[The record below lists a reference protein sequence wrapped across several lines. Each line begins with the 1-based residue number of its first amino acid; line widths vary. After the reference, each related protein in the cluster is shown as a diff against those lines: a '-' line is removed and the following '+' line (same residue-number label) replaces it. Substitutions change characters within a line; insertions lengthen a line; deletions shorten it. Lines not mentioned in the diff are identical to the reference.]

1 MNLVRMIKQKDPK
14 PCVLMAVDA
23 SSTAI
28 AIAMFEQTKDKA
40 VLLEVAKIKLERMPM
55 NMKMKIISS
64 FFSGF
69 FDKYTIDYVF
79 IEQPIY
85 IQNPATSRV
94 LSQISGHIIGTCL
107 LHCDNVAEVPI
118 ANWKSFIGYK
128 NVSKAEKDAWT
139 KKFGEKESKKMA
151 AIERKQ
157 RTINIVHD
165 KISGIDHV
173 NDNDI
178 CDAIG
183 IGLFCLDL
191 VNKEDFDGAGAV

>member
-1 MNLVRMIKQKDPK
+1 MKIVRIIKHKDPK
-14 PCVLMAVDA
+14 PCVIMAIDA
-23 SSTAI
+23 SSTAVAI
-28 AIAMFEQTKDKA
+28 AIFDQSKDRT
-40 VLLEVAKIKLERMPM
+40 LLCEVAKIKLDKMPM
-55 NMKMKIISS
+55 NTKMHIIYS
-64 FFSGF
+64 FLI
-69 FDKYTIDYVF
+69 KYFHYYEIDCVF
-79 IEQPIY
+79 VEQPIY

-107 LHCDNVAEVPI
+107 QFCDNVFEVPI

-139 KKFGEKESKKMA
+139 KEFGEKESKKMA

-157 RTINIVHD
+157 RTINIVHE

-183 IGLFCLDL
+183 IGLYSLDL
-191 VNKEDFDGAGAV
+191 VNKENLDGA

>member
-1 MNLVRMIKQKDPK
+1 MRVVQMIKHKDPK
-14 PCVLMAVDA
+14 PCVIMAVDA

-28 AIAMFEQTKDKA
+28 AIAIFDQSKERT
-40 VLLEVAKIKLERMPM
+40 LLREVGKIKLDKLPM
-55 NMKMKIISS
+55 NTKMNIIYS
-64 FFSGF
+64 FFINYF
-69 FDKYTIDYVF
+69 YVYKIDYVF
-79 IEQPIY
+79 VEQPIY

-94 LSQISGHIIGTCL
+94 LSQISGHVIGTCL
-107 LHCDNVAEVPI
+107 QFCDNVFEVPI

-139 KKFGEKESKKMA
+139 REFGEKESKKRA

-157 RTINIVHD
+157 RTINIVHK

-183 IGLFCLDL
+183 IGLFSLDL
-191 VNKEDFDGAGAV
+191 INKENLDGA